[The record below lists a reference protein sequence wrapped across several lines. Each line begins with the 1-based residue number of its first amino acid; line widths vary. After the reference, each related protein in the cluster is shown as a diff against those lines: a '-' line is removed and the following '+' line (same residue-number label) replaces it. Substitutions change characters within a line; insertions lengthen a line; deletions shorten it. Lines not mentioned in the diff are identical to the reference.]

1 MFEITTLVLGALVVL
16 VAYFYLQTPFG
27 PDVHPMVLYHQSDV
41 NRVRRPGETTVY
53 HSKLIPSYTYRTS
66 GTTSTPTVWESVLAF
81 WEADTLP
88 DKVFLHL
95 RVSPATGKITP
106 KFTNIN
112 FVDFRTRWR
121 ALVRGLGAFWTS
133 DSSTESISNRRVA
146 ILLPNCAEW
155 ILSYYA
161 VQRLGGIPVPLFTQ
175 WNQDLLET
183 ILAVADVDTVIL
195 PEAVPLSTVRAIR
208 ASSKVRTVVV
218 AVTDGWGSNVAEH
231 DSLLTSLPDPS
242 GGTRTE
248 TKTLASATALFN
260 VPDYTW
266 ATLESLESRGKD
278 EENEISLGPLPQ
290 ADDVAHIL
298 FGSDD
303 DDELRGVKVT
313 HAQVMEGAAAVRGTF
328 SNRDQLCSKDR
339 YLAVSSLADPATLTL
354 FHAATLVGASTVLG
368 TYHTMVDICNDAFLS
383 RPTLMRLP
391 TTLFNGL
398 HVALSDHIKG
408 LATAERYLCRK
419 SLDQKMN
426 LLRAGKLVR
435 GSFWDF
441 LYFRHFRQSL
451 GGQMRAIFTD
461 GQCAT
466 RGAAEFIRAS
476 MASQVFL
483 TSGQFCCGR
492 LTTCT
497 LMYDY
502 NEPFGPHVG
511 APLPGHD
518 IKLVDSPTTNSL
530 TSDRPNP
537 RGEIHVKGPLVYQ
550 EVYPVPSSAPVTED
564 WYATGV
570 VAEWLPNCTLRV
582 LGSSLSY
589 PLLGQHGMHVSLPS
603 LENMYRSSDYV
614 EQLCLLTPSK
624 MDSKSQLKAVV
635 YPHHACVLAW
645 AQQSNTTYSPT
656 SVKDN
661 TAVAD
666 MIMRELRQ
674 VAKQYHLRDQLVPG
688 TVQLVNHPFSVEN
701 GMLKPD
707 LTLHRTRINSEYQ

>member
-1 MFEITTLVLGALVVL
+1 MFEIITLVLGALVVF
-16 VAYFYLQTPFG
+16 VAYFYLQTSFG
-27 PDVHPMVLYHQSDV
+27 SDVHPMVLYHQSDV
-41 NRVRRPGETTVY
+41 DRVHRPKETTVY
-53 HSKLIPSYTYRTS
+53 HSKVIPSFAYRTPGAS
-66 GTTSTPTVWESVLAF
+66 STPTVWESVLAF

-88 DKVFLHL
+88 DKVFLHI

-106 KFTNIN
+106 KFANIN

-121 ALVRGLGAFWTS
+121 ALVRGLSAFWACDTPAK
-133 DSSTESISNRRVA
+133 SISNRRVA

-155 ILSYYA
+155 LLSYYA

-175 WNQDLLET
+175 WDQDLLET
-183 ILAVADVDTVIL
+183 ILTVVDVDTVIL
-195 PEAVPLSTVRAIR
+195 PEAVPLSTVRAIQ
-208 ASSKVRTVVV
+208 ASSKVRAVVV
-218 AVTDGWGSNVAEH
+218 AVTDGWGSNVAKHE
-231 DSLLTSLPDPS
+231 SLLKSLPAPS
-242 GGTRTE
+242 VGTRTE
-248 TKTLASATALFN
+248 TKTLVSASALFN

-266 ATLESLESRGKD
+266 ATLESLESSGKD
-278 EENEISLGPLPQ
+278 NENEITLGPLPQ

-303 DDELRGVKVT
+303 DDELRGVQVT
-313 HAQVMEGAAAVRGTF
+313 HTQVMEGAAAVRGIF
-328 SNRDQLCSKDR
+328 AGRDQLCPKDR
-339 YLAVSSLADPATLTL
+339 YLAVSSLADPAALTL
-354 FHAATLVGASTVLG
+354 FHAATLVGASTILG
-368 TYHTMVDICNDAFLS
+368 TYHAMVDIGNDAFLS
-383 RPTLMRLP
+383 RPTLMHLP

-398 HVALSDHIKG
+398 YVALLDHLNG

-419 SLDQKMN
+419 SLNQKMN

-461 GQCAT
+461 GRCAT

-476 MASQVFL
+476 IASQVFL
-483 TSGQFCCGR
+483 TSGQLRCGR
-492 LTTCT
+492 LATSTM
-497 LMYDY
+497 MYDY

-518 IKLVDSPTTNSL
+518 IKLVDCPTANCL
-530 TSDRPNP
+530 TSDQPNP
-537 RGEIHVKGPLVYQ
+537 RGEIHEKGSLVLQ
-550 EVYPVPSSAPVTED
+550 DIYPSPSSTPATEG

-570 VAEWLPNCTLRV
+570 LAEWLPNCTLRV
-582 LGSSLSY
+582 LGSALTY
-589 PLLGQHGMHVSLPS
+589 PPLGQHGIHISLPN
-603 LENMYRSSDYV
+603 LENMYRTSDYV

-645 AQQSNTTYSPT
+645 AQRSNITYSPT
-656 SVKDN
+656 SVADN

-666 MIMRELRQ
+666 MIMQELCR

-707 LTLHRTRINSEYQ
+707 LTLHRTLISINYQ